1 MKGFASFPIS
11 SERLLPPTGSVAEI
25 GERVNPN
32 RLKPDFLPS
41 AGHQAIEA
49 PTGYLKARTNFIGPN
64 FEGGQ
69 ASGYRKFG
77 WSVISGSNNRHWD
90 RHGPAR
96 IDDIGVSV
104 VTSRYDTPT
113 ELPVAASLA
122 PLKIGAVG
130 HGPARID
137 DIGGNEIP
145 RQFVDGPVE

>member
-1 MKGFASFPIS
+1 MGPEDRYRYPEGALCYLQQTGDVSDV
-11 SERLLPPTGSVAEI
+11 RLLPPTGSVAEI
-25 GERVNPN
+25 GERAN
-32 RLKPDFLPS
+32 RVKPDFPPR
-41 AGHQAIEA
+41 AGLQAIEA
-49 PTGYLKARTNFIGPN
+49 PTSKLEQISSLFDWAVDKLPWDLVTPDIVN
-64 FEGGQ
+64 
-69 ASGYRKFG
+69 SGRP
-77 WSVISGSNNRHWD
+77 VPI
-90 RHGPAR
+90 P
-96 IDDIGVSV
+96 VSV